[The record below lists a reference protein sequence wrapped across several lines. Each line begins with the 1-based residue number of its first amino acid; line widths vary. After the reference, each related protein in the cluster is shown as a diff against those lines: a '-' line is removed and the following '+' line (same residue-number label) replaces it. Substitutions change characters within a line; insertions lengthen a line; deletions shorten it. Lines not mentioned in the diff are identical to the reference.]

1 MNREQLL
8 HVLRAAD
15 AVSGNVPL
23 LLIGSQAVL
32 GAVESNNPML
42 ARSMEADLA
51 PLIDDP
57 VLADDIAFKIS
68 GVLGEGSAFNETH
81 GFYADGV
88 EVHTAKLAPGWR
100 ERTSTIEFDAYG
112 KTVTAQ
118 CLGPVD
124 LAASKLI
131 AGRDKDLEFVEA
143 LLDEQIVDRADLRD
157 LLETYGPSPEVERA
171 MDWLQGRLAAKP

>member
-15 AVSGNVPL
+15 SVAGRVPL

-51 PLIDDP
+51 AMTDDP
-57 VLADDIAFKIS
+57 VLADDVAFKIS
-68 GVLGEGSAFNETH
+68 GVLGEGSSFNQTH

-88 EVHTAKLAPGWR
+88 EVHTAKLAPGWKD
-100 ERTSTIEFDAYG
+100 RTSTIEFDAYG
-112 KTVTAQ
+112 ETVTAM

-124 LAASKLI
+124 LAASKLL
-131 AGRDKDLEFVEA
+131 AGRDKDLEFVDA

-157 LLETYGPSPEVERA
+157 LLETYDPSPDTDRA
-171 MDWLQGRLAAKP
+171 MDWIEARLAAKP